1 MSFSSQFIRGHHSDG
16 LPVLQANAMVR
27 TRDGESDLT
36 LTPATIDLSHDNR
49 DKVNGASALFSLLF
63 PHYELQAATLATL
76 SKGVS
81 SEGPM

>member
-1 MSFSSQFIRGHHSDG
+1 MSFVSQFTRGHHSDG
-16 LPVLQANAMVR
+16 LSALQANAMVR
-27 TRDGESDLT
+27 TRDGERDLT

-49 DKVNGASALFSLLF
+49 DKVQGASTPFSLLF
-63 PHYELQAATLATL
+63 SHKELQAATLMTQ